1 MFSKTKAFIPRGHTP
16 QCNETR
22 TLSDTDTDICLGP
35 NISNVR
41 AQCFCL
47 HQFFDHPHPHHNH
60 HYLYDSFVDVE
71 QRERREELNDNLPS
85 PDRPR
90 IPPPSIIRL
99 K

>member
-1 MFSKTKAFIPRGHTP
+1 MFNKTKAFIPSGHTP
-16 QCNETR
+16 QCNETG
-22 TLSDTDTDICLGP
+22 TSTDTDTEICLGP
-35 NISNVR
+35 NVSNVR

-47 HQFFDHPHPHHNH
+47 HQFFDHPFPHPHH
-60 HYLYDSFVDVE
+60 HYLDDSFVDVE
-71 QRERREELNDNLPS
+71 QRERGEELNDNLPS